1 MITVCKDGP
10 HKQPSESVLRLM
22 FFPSSLY
29 FFLQLQFQIVI
40 GLIIMG
46 TGARAGLSCAN
57 VILTGQSTEKKI
69 GGAENG
75 TWSCLGERETLTESW
90 GAVN

>member
-1 MITVCKDGP
+1 
-10 HKQPSESVLRLM
+10 
-22 FFPSSLY
+22 
-29 FFLQLQFQIVI
+29 
-40 GLIIMG
+40 LIITG